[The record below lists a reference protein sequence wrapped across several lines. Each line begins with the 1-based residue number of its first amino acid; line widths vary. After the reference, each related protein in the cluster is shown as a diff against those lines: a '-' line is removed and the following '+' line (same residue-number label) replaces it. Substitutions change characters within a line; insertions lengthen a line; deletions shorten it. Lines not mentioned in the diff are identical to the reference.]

1 MRNLLLA
8 LSLSLTAAVAP
19 AADITVSHG
28 GKAAVGLTIPEGWTA
43 IAVEAKTSIKTQQK
57 HPHIQVWATAA
68 ADLAAAQKDVAKI
81 VESEVTH
88 FVAEKTQE
96 LTVGGAK
103 AIALIGTGEEAD
115 DGDPSQAEVSFF
127 TVGKV
132 VYVMIAHG
140 EGDGAAKQQAVLRG
154 ILASAKAL

>member
-1 MRNLLLA
+1 MRILLLA
-8 LSLSLTAAVAP
+8 LTLSLTAVVVP
-19 AADITVSHG
+19 AADITVNHA
-28 GKAAVGLTIPEGWTA
+28 GKPAVGLTIPEGWTA
-43 IAVEAKTSIKTQQK
+43 IPVDAKTSIKTAQK
-57 HPHIQVWATAA
+57 HPHIQVWATTA
-68 ADLAAAQKDVAKI
+68 ADLAAAHKDVAKI

-88 FVAEKTQE
+88 FVDEKTQD

-115 DGDPSQAEVSFF
+115 DGDPSQAEVTFF
-127 TVGKV
+127 SMGTV